1 MARVKYD
8 ANHLDVTKWYERL
21 GCKVANCAGAGG
33 GVPDLFVACVGVT
46 HAVEVKT
53 PEGRLLPSQETFL
66 AAWSGRYRIVRTQE
80 EVIEH
85 VKAMRTEGIAL
96 AKIRMIGL
104 ERDNG

>member
-1 MARVKYD
+1 MRPKYD
-8 ANHLDVTKWYERL
+8 SNHHDVVKWYEKL

-53 PEGRLLPSQETFL
+53 DEGRLNKSQELFV
-66 AAWSGRYRIVRTQE
+66 AAWSGRFRIIRTQE

-85 VKAMRTEGIAL
+85 VKEMRTEGISL
-96 AKIRMIGL
+96 ARLRMIGL
-104 ERDNG
+104 QVTPR